1 MTSVRRPALSLLC
14 TFALFTLSAC
24 GGGGSSAPPPP
35 APDTTPPTVSDVALP
50 GGTTV
55 NRTVTL
61 SVTASDN
68 VGVTAVRFYA
78 DGTLLGSDTT
88 SPYSFDWD
96 TGAETEGDHVLSAE
110 AEDAAGNIG
119 RSGDVTATVANV
131 RQYASEMNPQTRKQL
146 RRSTR
151 RARRRPT

>member
-24 GGGGSSAPPPP
+24 GGGGGGSAPPPP
-35 APDTTPPTVSDVALP
+35 TPDTTLPTVSDVALP

-68 VGVTAVRFYA
+68 VGVTDVRFYA

-88 SPYSFDWD
+88 SPYSFAWD
-96 TGAETEGDHVLSAE
+96 TGGETEGDHV
-110 AEDAAGNIG
+110 
-119 RSGDVTATVANV
+119 
-131 RQYASEMNPQTRKQL
+131 Q
-146 RRSTR
+146 
-151 RARRRPT
+151 